1 MKAVLVRAPGQFGV
15 EELPTPTAPAGGLL
29 LKVEACALCGSDLRT
44 LRIGHRKVALPWVIG
59 HEICGIVAETGPGYA
74 GGWSV
79 GDKLSVG
86 PLAYCGVCDFCAA
99 GQFELCESYREIGQT
114 WPGGLADYIAIPE
127 ACVRLGTIRKV
138 DASTDPALAAVAEP
152 VSSCVN
158 AQEKGNVGLG
168 DTVVIIGAG
177 PIGCIHACL
186 ARVRGAAKVILAD
199 VSAERLEL
207 ATPFGPDHIV
217 NSGQTNLVTEVRRL
231 THDKGADVVVTA
243 NPVPATQVQA
253 VEMCRKGGR
262 VLLFGGLPVDQS
274 RPGVDMN
281 LVHYNALHLLG
292 TTIFAP
298 RHQQLALQLIE
309 SGRIPVAEF
318 ISRFPLVDFG
328 RGANLALEGKIT
340 KAVFLP

>member
-1 MKAVLVRAPGQFGV
+1 V
-15 EELPTPTAPAGGLL
+15 T
-29 LKVEACALCGSDLRT
+29 
-44 LRIGHRKVALPWVIG
+44 LPWVIG
-59 HEICGIVAETGPGYA
+59 HEICGVVAETGPGYT

-99 GQFELCESYREIGQT
+99 GQFELCENYREIGQA
-114 WPGGLADYIAIPE
+114 WHGGLAEYIAIPE
-127 ACVRLGTIRKV
+127 ACVRLGTIRQV
-138 DASTDPALAAVAEP
+138 DAATDPALAAVAEP

-158 AQEKGNVGLG
+158 AQEKGSVGLG

-177 PIGCIHACL
+177 PIGCIHASL
-186 ARVRGAAKVILAD
+186 ARARGAAKVILAD
-199 VSAERLEL
+199 VSAERLGL
-207 ATPFGPDHIV
+207 AAPFGPDHVI
-217 NSGQTNLVTEVRRL
+217 NSAQSDLVAEVLRL
-231 THDKGADVVVTA
+231 THGKGADVVITA
-243 NPVPATQVQA
+243 NPVPATQIQA
-253 VEMCRKGGR
+253 VEMARKGGR
-262 VLLFGGLPVDQS
+262 VLLFGGLPVDQA

-281 LVHYNALHLLG
+281 RVHYHALHLIG

-309 SGRIPVAEF
+309 SGCIPVSAF
-318 ISRFPLVDFG
+318 ISRFPLDEFV